1 MSINEIKKSFQDQ
14 MHKDLSKNPQLPWW
28 LSLPGI
34 VIITAIFWPV
44 GIFLIRKRMDLDKKT
59 ALFSGAAIT
68 VVGWVFLAIAIIGL
82 LANSAGCFERTD
94 TKDTVLILFFII
106 AGIALILLGRST
118 RKNAIKFKKYI
129 SIVINQQI
137 TSIDNIAAV
146 MSTNYDVC
154 KKQLQKMID
163 KGYFNGA
170 YIDEVAREIVLSKQ
184 YENVSSKSSMN
195 NTPQS
200 QEIQVVACRGCGANN
215 KIAKGSVGE
224 CEFCG
229 SPLS

>member
-14 MHKDLSKNPQLPWW
+14 MHKDLLKNPQLPWW
-28 LSLPGI
+28 LSLPVI
-34 VIITAIFWPV
+34 VIITIIFWPV
-44 GIFLIRKRMDLDKKT
+44 GIFLIWKRIDLDKKT
-59 ALFSGAAIT
+59 ALFSGAVIT
-68 VVGWVFLAIAIIGL
+68 AVGWGSLAIAIIGL
-82 LANSAGCFERTD
+82 LASSVGGFERED
-94 TKDTVLILFFII
+94 IVFILFFII

-137 TSIDNIAAV
+137 TSIDNIASV

-154 KKQLQKMID
+154 KKQLHKMID

-170 YIDEVAREIVLSKQ
+170 YIDEFAREIVLPKQ